1 MFNSNQKKRQ
11 RLINLPFFF
20 VIFLLSIQLGLN
32 ANPSPPESIEAKAP
46 WFGNL
51 IIEWIDSSLDEE
63 SYALQYRTNP
73 QSDWVTLSLLNAST
87 KSSKLSGGSPGQE
100 YEFRVLSIKGDK
112 ISSSPSSKTIMPD
125 TFLNPPFAKINEGQL
140 FEIELMANNLSK
152 SETVTYSASPLPK
165 GLSINPTT
173 GKIRGIVEED
183 GFFDV
188 IIRADY
194 DSPES
199 TPSISKLALRI
210 PPQLSAPV
218 LVNPIPDQSL
228 TINQSNI
235 TLDLNNYINDPDTQK
250 AIEIITNKGVMIFS
264 LFEKATPAPVNNFL
278 DYVENETY
286 KNNVFH
292 RSVTNDGMSIIQSG
306 SFTLSETRLTSNL
319 TKDPIINAPGIPNTK
334 GTIAY
339 ARTSNPDSA
348 TSGWYI
354 NVSDSPGLDS
364 GDSYTVFGRATDGSI
379 SVIETIQEIPTASHS
394 IEINNQNT
402 ILNDFPTT
410 DGLNPNFLTEDNI
423 VIVDNIRSI
432 RPIKHEIISISNPSI
447 ASIEKIINNN
457 NTNLLIKPITPGS
470 SKVTIRSTDID
481 GNFLDTEINVTVFI
495 SFKEWASNNEI
506 HTDNLSSL
514 PHYAFGSEEGV
525 PRTLKFRKIFNQN
538 HYEITFYHRKFTNDL
553 HYTLQSSTDLKK
565 WSNIWVSEDGKN
577 AKNVIDFSD
586 EGEFVRL
593 TLTNKKN
600 HEQFSNFFYR
610 VLVKYSDVD

>member
-1 MFNSNQKKRQ
+1 MILRSQ
-11 RLINLPFFF
+11 P
-20 VIFLLSIQLGLN
+20 
-32 ANPSPPESIEAKAP
+32 
-46 WFGNL
+46 
-51 IIEWIDSSLDEE
+51 
-63 SYALQYRTNP
+63 
-73 QSDWVTLSLLNAST
+73 
-87 KSSKLSGGSPGQE
+87 
-100 YEFRVLSIKGDK
+100 
-112 ISSSPSSKTIMPD
+112 
-125 TFLNPPFAKINEGQL
+125 
-140 FEIELMANNLSK
+140 
-152 SETVTYSASPLPK
+152 
-165 GLSINPTT
+165 
-173 GKIRGIVEED
+173 
-183 GFFDV
+183 
-188 IIRADY
+188 
-194 DSPES
+194 
-199 TPSISKLALRI
+199 PSISKLALRI

-402 ILNDFPTT
+402 ILNDFPQQM
-410 DGLNPNFLTEDNI
+410 D
-423 VIVDNIRSI
+423 
-432 RPIKHEIISISNPSI
+432 
-447 ASIEKIINNN
+447 
-457 NTNLLIKPITPGS
+457 
-470 SKVTIRSTDID
+470 
-481 GNFLDTEINVTVFI
+481 
-495 SFKEWASNNEI
+495 
-506 HTDNLSSL
+506 
-514 PHYAFGSEEGV
+514 
-525 PRTLKFRKIFNQN
+525 
-538 HYEITFYHRKFTNDL
+538 
-553 HYTLQSSTDLKK
+553 
-565 WSNIWVSEDGKN
+565 
-577 AKNVIDFSD
+577 
-586 EGEFVRL
+586 
-593 TLTNKKN
+593 
-600 HEQFSNFFYR
+600 
-610 VLVKYSDVD
+610 

>member
-165 GLSINPTT
+165 GLSINTTT

-354 NVSDSPGLDS
+354 NASDSPGLDS

-379 SVIETIQEIPTASHS
+379 SVIETIQEIP
-394 IEINNQNT
+394 
-402 ILNDFPTT
+402 
-410 DGLNPNFLTEDNI
+410 
-423 VIVDNIRSI
+423 
-432 RPIKHEIISISNPSI
+432 
-447 ASIEKIINNN
+447 
-457 NTNLLIKPITPGS
+457 
-470 SKVTIRSTDID
+470 
-481 GNFLDTEINVTVFI
+481 
-495 SFKEWASNNEI
+495 
-506 HTDNLSSL
+506 
-514 PHYAFGSEEGV
+514 
-525 PRTLKFRKIFNQN
+525 
-538 HYEITFYHRKFTNDL
+538 
-553 HYTLQSSTDLKK
+553 
-565 WSNIWVSEDGKN
+565 
-577 AKNVIDFSD
+577 
-586 EGEFVRL
+586 
-593 TLTNKKN
+593 
-600 HEQFSNFFYR
+600 
-610 VLVKYSDVD
+610 